1 MSFNNIYLKNLKKFK
16 ERKALVLESGE
27 ILTYNQLDR
36 EAKLIS
42 KKLPKKK
49 KLIFLL
55 RQNNIETIIGYI
67 AFIQQGFS
75 VAILDFKI
83 NRVFLKDLIKLYNP
97 SFIFCSRDNLKNLKN
112 FKILLKFK
120 TFVLTQNL
128 SEKEYEINK
137 DLMLLMSTSGTT
149 GSPKLVRQSYKNIDS
164 NTKNISKYL
173 RINKEDV
180 TITSLPFSYVY
191 GLSVINSHL
200 YSGSTIVLTNRSII
214 EKEFWNMVKKF
225 HVNNFSGVPYSYSII
240 ERIGKK
246 NLPNK
251 IRYSTQ
257 AGGKMNHEL
266 INKIINIY
274 KIKKIKFIQMYGSAE
289 ATSRMSYLSWRD
301 ARKKLGSIGKPI
313 PGGKF
318 TLKDSKGKTIKK
330 DNKKGELVYEGKNVC
345 LGYAKNTKD
354 LNLPDMNNGIL
365 YTGDLAYKDKEGFY
379 FIVGRKN
386 RYTKIFGIRADL
398 AELESL
404 FLKKGFDVVLK
415 EGKENKIEVYNN
427 NSAKIKKT
435 IENIAQITGINLNV
449 FQAKKL
455 LKKHLTRNFK
465 YKV

>member
-1 MSFNNIYLKNLKKFK
+1 MSYNNIFLKNLKKFK
-16 ERKALVLESGE
+16 NRKALVLESGE

-42 KKLPKKK
+42 KKLPLKK

-55 RQNNIETIIGYI
+55 GENNIETIIGYI

-75 VAILDFKI
+75 IVILDFKI
-83 NRVFLKDLIKLYNP
+83 NKIFLKDLIKLYNP
-97 SFIFCSRDNLKNLKN
+97 SFIFCSRDNQKKLKN

-120 TFVLTQNL
+120 TFVVTQNL
-128 SEKEYEINK
+128 SEKEYKINK

-149 GSPKLVRQSYKNIDS
+149 GSPKLVRQSYENIVS
-164 NTKNISKYL
+164 NTKSISKYL
-173 RINKEDV
+173 RIDKGDV

-225 HVNNFSGVPYSYSII
+225 QVNNFSGVPYSYSII

-246 NLPNK
+246 NLLNK

-289 ATSRMSYLSWRD
+289 ATSRMSYLNWRD
-301 ARKKLGSIGKPI
+301 AKKKLGSIGKPI

-318 TLKDSKGKTIKK
+318 TLKDSKGITIKK
-330 DNKKGELVYEGKNVC
+330 NNKKGELVYEGKNVC
-345 LGYAKNTKD
+345 LGYAKNIND

-398 AELESL
+398 AELEAL

-427 NSAKIKKT
+427 NSDKIKKT
-435 IENIAQITGINLNV
+435 IENIAQITGINPNV

>member
-1 MSFNNIYLKNLKKFK
+1 MSYNNIFLKNLKKFK
-16 ERKALVLESGE
+16 NRKALVLESGE

-42 KKLPKKK
+42 KKLPLKK

-55 RQNNIETIIGYI
+55 GENNIETIIGYI

-75 VAILDFKI
+75 IVILDFKI
-83 NRVFLKDLIKLYNP
+83 NKIFLKDLIKLYNP
-97 SFIFCSRDNLKNLKN
+97 SFIFCSRDNQKKLKN

-120 TFVLTQNL
+120 TFVVTQNL
-128 SEKEYEINK
+128 SEKEYKINK

-149 GSPKLVRQSYKNIDS
+149 GSPKLVRQSYENIVS
-164 NTKNISKYL
+164 NTKSISKYL
-173 RINKEDV
+173 RIDKGDV

-225 HVNNFSGVPYSYSII
+225 QVNNFSGVPYSYSII

-246 NLPNK
+246 NLLNK

-289 ATSRMSYLSWRD
+289 ATSRMSYLNWRD
-301 ARKKLGSIGKPI
+301 AKKKLGSIGKPI

-318 TLKDSKGKTIKK
+318 TLKDSKGITIKK
-330 DNKKGELVYEGKNVC
+330 NNKKGELVYEGKNVC
-345 LGYAKNTKD
+345 LGYAKNIND

-398 AELESL
+398 AELEVL

-427 NSAKIKKT
+427 NSDKIKKT
-435 IENIAQITGINLNV
+435 IENIAQITGINPNV

>member
-1 MSFNNIYLKNLKKFK
+1 MSYNNIFLKNLKRFK
-16 ERKALVLESGE
+16 NRKALVLESGE

-42 KKLPKKK
+42 KKLPLKK

-55 RQNNIETIIGYI
+55 GENNIETIIGYI

-75 VAILDFKI
+75 IVILDFKI
-83 NRVFLKDLIKLYNP
+83 NKIFLKDLIKLYNP
-97 SFIFCSRDNLKNLKN
+97 SFIFCSIDNQKKLKN

-128 SEKEYEINK
+128 SEKEYKINK
-137 DLMLLMSTSGTT
+137 NLMLLMSTSGTT
-149 GSPKLVRQSYKNIDS
+149 GSPKLVRQSYENIDS

-173 RINKEDV
+173 RIDKGDV

-225 HVNNFSGVPYSYSII
+225 QVNNFSGVPYSYSII

-246 NLPNK
+246 NLLNK

-289 ATSRMSYLSWRD
+289 ATSRMSYLNWRD
-301 ARKKLGSIGKPI
+301 AKKKLGSIGKPI

-330 DNKKGELVYEGKNVC
+330 NNKKGELVYEGKNVC
-345 LGYAKNTKD
+345 LGYAKNIND

-398 AELESL
+398 AELEVL

-427 NSAKIKKT
+427 NSDKIKKT
-435 IENIAQITGINLNV
+435 IKNIAQITGINPNV